1 MLRNLFRF
9 VERKRVI
16 NLADDKL
23 RARQNCDSNLPGALA
38 IAPLIS
44 TKIEDSVFID
54 WLSFTFKLVEGS
66 CDNYFYD
73 QIFNDKIFI
82 SFLEYFKL
90 SKFDSIQEEYG
101 LNGYQYGLKVG
112 ENIKVYFA
120 GKQTKSDDYMTC
132 QVLMTGVA
140 CREIETLRV
149 DFDWLDFIR
158 FLKNDLMV
166 NFKRI
171 DFSRDT
177 FNDKYFTLKD
187 IVNKVLKLEYTSPVK
202 KYSYILGA
210 SRNGYDEG
218 ETIYIGSYQSSKRYM
233 RIYNKKLERES
244 TDLNIWINQDIWVR
258 FEYVLQGEYADLLAE
273 ELINSNSLIEKWNEV
288 VLGFLMFKDTELICS
303 INKNA
308 KRIDN
313 WKPWLDFCSCN
324 QISKLK
330 QVKIETTIE
339 RKEHYIMR
347 MVSKMLIQ
355 LRLSG
360 YDLNFLIKIAML
372 AKLDDLKS
380 KDLVPVNRYLK
391 SKKMPM
397 VSLNEAREMIK
408 EYRKQMVIDNE
419 TGEVMGFDEDVSL

>member
-1 MLRNLFRF
+1 M
-9 VERKRVI
+9 
-16 NLADDKL
+16 AGDKL
-23 RARQNCDSNLPGALA
+23 RARQNCESNLPGALA

-44 TKIEDSVFID
+44 TKIEDSVFLD
-54 WLSFTFKLVEGS
+54 WLSFTFKLVEGN

-73 QIFNDKIFI
+73 QIFNDKIFT
-82 SFLEYFKL
+82 SFLDYFNL
-90 SKFDSIQEEYG
+90 SKIDCVQEEYG
-101 LNGYQYGLKVG
+101 LNGYQFGLKLG

-132 QVLMTGVA
+132 QVLMSGIA
-140 CREIETLRV
+140 CREIETLKE

-187 IVNKVLKLEYTSPVK
+187 IVDKVLKLEYSSPVK

-210 SRNGYDEG
+210 SRSGFDEG

-244 TDLNIWINQDIWVR
+244 TDLNIWVEQDIWVR

-273 ELINSNSLIEKWNEV
+273 ELIKSNSLIEKWNEV
-288 VLGFLMFKDTELICS
+288 VLGFLMFKDSDLKDTNLS
-303 INKNA
+303 
-308 KRIDN
+308 RVSN

-324 QISKLK
+324 EITKLK
-330 QVKIETTIE
+330 QVKIETSIE

-372 AKLDDLKS
+372 AKLDDLKL

-397 VSLNEAREMIK
+397 VSLSEAREMIK
-408 EYRKQMVIDNE
+408 EYRQQMVIDNE